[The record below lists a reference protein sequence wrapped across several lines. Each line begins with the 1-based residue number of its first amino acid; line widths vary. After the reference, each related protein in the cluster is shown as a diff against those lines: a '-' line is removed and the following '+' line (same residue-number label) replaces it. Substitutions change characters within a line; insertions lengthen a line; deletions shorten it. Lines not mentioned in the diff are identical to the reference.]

1 MSRILTFFLILL
13 FIGCKKTSVAEADLH
28 YLNGYW
34 EIDEVVFPDG
44 SVKEYGMNPSIDFIQ
59 WKGKEGY
66 RKKMQPKFDGSY
78 TTSNDTEKFSI
89 AEVNSGFSL
98 HYQNDFSDWEETL
111 IQLDSTSFAVVNQE
125 GVTYFYKRFEPI
137 KIPQ

>member
-1 MSRILTFFLILL
+1 MSRILPFFLILML
-13 FIGCKKTSVAEADLH
+13 LSCKETTVSESDLH

-44 SVKEYGMNPSIDFIQ
+44 SVKEYGMNPNIDFIQ
-59 WKGKEGY
+59 LKENEGY

-78 TTSNDTEKFSI
+78 ATSNDTENFSI
-89 AEVNSGFSL
+89 AEVSNGFAM
-98 HYQNDFSDWEETL
+98 HYQNNLSDWKETL
-111 IQLDSTSFAVVNQE
+111 LELDSTSFAVINQE